1 MWWYGDHMDVGVR
14 ELKAKLS
21 EYLAAAAAGDDVV
34 VTDRGR
40 PIVRL
45 VPFGSTSTIERGMAE
60 GWIEAPRRTHL
71 TPATRATRHRSESSV
86 LEVVDEHRG

>member
-1 MWWYGDHMDVGVR
+1 MDVGVR

-45 VPFGSTSTIERGMAE
+45 VPFGNTSTIERGMAE

-71 TPATRATRHRSESSV
+71 TPTTRASRHRSESSV
-86 LEVVDEHRG
+86 LDIVDEDRG

>member
-1 MWWYGDHMDVGVR
+1 MDVGVR

-21 EYLAAAAAGDDVV
+21 EYLAAAASGADVV

-45 VPFGSTSTIERGMAE
+45 VPFGNTATVERGIAE
-60 GWIEAPRRTHL
+60 GWIDAPRRRHL
-71 TPATRATRHRSESSV
+71 APITRATRHRSESSV
-86 LEVVDEHRG
+86 LDVVDEDRG

>member
-1 MWWYGDHMDVGVR
+1 MDVGVR

-21 EYLAAAAAGDDVV
+21 EYLAAAASGADIV

-45 VPFGSTSTIERGMAE
+45 VPFGNTATVERGIAE
-60 GWIEAPRRTHL
+60 GWIHAPRRSHL
-71 TPATRATRHRSESSV
+71 APITRATRHRSESSV
-86 LEVVDEHRG
+86 LDVVDEDRG

>member
-1 MWWYGDHMDVGVR
+1 MNVGIR

-21 EYLAAAAAGDDVV
+21 EYLSRAAAGEDIV

-45 VPFGSTSTIERGMAE
+45 VPFSQDDMLQRGFEE
-60 GWIEAPRRTHL
+60 GWIEAPRREGL
-71 TPATRATRHRSESSV
+71 TATERFRSSSAV
-86 LEVVDEHRG
+86 LDVLDEDRG